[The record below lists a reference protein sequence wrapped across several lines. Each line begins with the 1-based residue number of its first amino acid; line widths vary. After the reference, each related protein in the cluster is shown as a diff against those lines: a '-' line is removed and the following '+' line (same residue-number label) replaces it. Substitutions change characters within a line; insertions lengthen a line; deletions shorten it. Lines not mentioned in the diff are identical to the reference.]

1 MSETDA
7 VRELVARIEKCRTIS
22 ARIGAMYDAFLCG
35 DFVLMEKK
43 NTSAMVIAEFLV
55 DYYTCLETCFFRI
68 SQLFE
73 NHLAAERWHSDL
85 LEKMTLSIEGVR
97 VAVLS
102 DGSASD
108 LNELMKFRHFRRYY
122 YELEYDWDKIE
133 YLQKVFD
140 RVRQTVPHELHT
152 FQEFLTQLISLED

>member
-7 VRELVARIEKCRTIS
+7 VRELIARIDKCRTV
-22 ARIGAMYDAFLCG
+22 ATRIGAMYDTFLRD
-35 DFVLMEKK
+35 DFNLMGRK

-55 DYYTCLETCFFRI
+55 DFYTCLETCFFRI
-68 SQLFE
+68 SQFFE
-73 NHLAAERWHSDL
+73 NRLSANRWHADL
-85 LEKMTLSIEGVR
+85 LEKMALSIEGVR

-102 DGSASD
+102 ESSASD

-140 RVRQTVPHELHT
+140 RLRQTVPDELT
-152 FQEFLTQLISLED
+152 AFRGFLEQLIQTE